1 MTTRTFWRHAA
12 LALVAGALACG
23 DSEGPGG
30 DPAEIELL
38 DGNGQTA
45 APSAALAAPL
55 RVLVTDGDGA
65 PLEGVEV
72 EWEVVLGSGS
82 VPASSVTADDGVASA
97 AFTLGPEIGQQSA
110 RAILEGV
117 AGSPVAF
124 TATASVAGASGIQL
138 MSVTPV
144 PAGAPFVH
152 DTYVRDGIAF
162 MFAWDEGVRIF
173 DVGNGMSGGTPAIPK
188 QVGAIITGTANGGTV
203 SPSVHNGWWFHNPVT
218 SEKRYLFVGQEGPG
232 SVGSSSSGDIHVVD
246 VSNLAAPVEVAF
258 YHHPDQPDATEP
270 TPVNR
275 KAGVHNFWMD
285 EPNQILYAAYY
296 NGGVVALDVSG
307 TLAGDLASRVI
318 SVIRPG
324 GPGNTFTWGVQLAN
338 GSLYAIDMVSGFY
351 QLQMQGGDLVLV
363 SGGNNVP
370 DRFSSDLWVHGSHA
384 YTGTWGTRGA
394 GNVGNV
400 VKVWGLSGTG
410 APSLVNSVTIE
421 NTGTVS
427 DVQVSAD
434 GAWLAVTTEYGS
446 GAGLYLYDLANP
458 ASPVFVDR
466 YLVPSAGGGLHTG
479 TIAEIGGRQY
489 VFAARDPSPGGPAM
503 MIFDVTDAV
512 D

>member
-1 MTTRTFWRHAA
+1 MTTRTFWRHAT
-12 LALVAGALACG
+12 LALVAGTLACS
-23 DSEGPGG
+23 DSGGPGG
-30 DPAEIELL
+30 NPAEIELL
-38 DGNGQTA
+38 DGNNQTGA
-45 APSAALAAPL
+45 ASAALPAPL
-55 RVLVTDGDGA
+55 RVLVTDADGA
-65 PLEGVEV
+65 PLEGVDV
-72 EWEVVLGSGS
+72 EWEVVTGGGS
-82 VPASSVTADDGVASA
+82 VPASSVSGADGVASA
-97 AFTLGPEIGQQSA
+97 TFVLGATIGAQSA
-110 RAILEGV
+110 RAVLEGV
-117 AGSPVAF
+117 AGSPVTF
-124 TATASVAGASGIQL
+124 TATASDAAAGIQL
-138 MSVTPV
+138 LSVTPV
-144 PAGAPFVH
+144 PADAPFVH
-152 DTYVRDGIAF
+152 DTYVRDGIVF
-162 MFAWDEGVRIF
+162 MFAWDEGVRIY
-173 DVGNGMSGGTPAIPK
+173 DVGNGMAGGTPAVPK
-188 QVGAIITGTANGGTV
+188 LVGSIVTGTANGGTV

-218 SEKRYLFVGQEGPG
+218 AEKRYLFVGQEGPG
-232 SVGSSSSGDIHVVD
+232 SVGTSSSGDIHVVD

-270 TPVNR
+270 VPVNR

-318 SVIRPG
+318 SVNRPG
-324 GPGNTFTWGVQLAN
+324 GPGGTFTWGVQLAN
-338 GSLYAIDMVSGFY
+338 GSLYAIDMVSGLH
-351 QLQMQGGDLVLV
+351 QLQLQGNTLVKVAGGD
-363 SGGNNVP
+363 NVP

-400 VKVWGLSGTG
+400 VKVWTLSGSG
-410 APSLVNSVTIE
+410 APTLANSVTIE

-434 GAWLAVTTEYGS
+434 GSWLAVTTEYGS

-458 ASPVFVDR
+458 ASPVLIDR
-466 YLVPSAGGGLHTG
+466 YLVASAGGGLHTG
-479 TIAEIGGRQY
+479 TIAEINGRQY

-512 D
+512 P

>member
-45 APSAALAAPL
+45 VPSAALAAPL
-55 RVLVTDGDGA
+55 RVLVTDADGA
-65 PLEGVEV
+65 PLNGVEV

-97 AFTLGPEIGQQSA
+97 AFTLGAEIGQQSA
-110 RAILEGV
+110 RAVLEGV
-117 AGSPVAF
+117 AGSPVTF
-124 TATASVAGASGIQL
+124 TATASVAGASGIKL

-144 PAGAPFVH
+144 PAAAPFVH

-173 DVGNGMSGGTPAIPK
+173 DVGNGMAGGTPAIPK
-188 QVGAIITGTANGGTV
+188 QVGVIITGTANAGTV

-246 VSNLAAPVEVAF
+246 VSNLAAPVEVEF

-285 EPNQILYAAYY
+285 EPNQILQRSTPGFDVDIAGFTDYPGFGGLPPPLTMALSSSEIVTTRSETRAFRASTSRNWAASLRSR
-296 NGGVVALDVSG
+296 AAVSG
-307 TLAGDLASRVI
+307 SPESAACRSTRRHHKAS
-318 SVIRPG
+318 
-324 GPGNTFTWGVQLAN
+324 
-338 GSLYAIDMVSGFY
+338 VS
-351 QLQMQGGDLVLV
+351 
-363 SGGNNVP
+363 
-370 DRFSSDLWVHGSHA
+370 
-384 YTGTWGTRGA
+384 
-394 GNVGNV
+394 
-400 VKVWGLSGTG
+400 
-410 APSLVNSVTIE
+410 
-421 NTGTVS
+421 
-427 DVQVSAD
+427 
-434 GAWLAVTTEYGS
+434 
-446 GAGLYLYDLANP
+446 
-458 ASPVFVDR
+458 
-466 YLVPSAGGGLHTG
+466 
-479 TIAEIGGRQY
+479 
-489 VFAARDPSPGGPAM
+489 
-503 MIFDVTDAV
+503 
-512 D
+512 

>member
-1 MTTRTFWRHAA
+1 MTIRMIRRHAA
-12 LALVAGALACG
+12 LALVAGVLACS
-23 DSEGPGG
+23 DSGSPGG
-30 DPAEIELL
+30 NPAEIELL
-38 DGNGQTA
+38 DGNNQAG

-55 RVLVTDGDGA
+55 RVLVTDADGA
-65 PLEGVEV
+65 PLQGVEV
-72 EWEVVLGSGS
+72 EWEVVTGGGS
-82 VPASSVTADDGVASA
+82 VPASSVSAADGAASA
-97 AFTLGPEIGQQSA
+97 TFVLGPAPGAQSA
-110 RAILEGV
+110 RAVLEGV
-117 AGSPVAF
+117 AGSPVTFA
-124 TATASVAGASGIQL
+124 ATASDVAAGIQL

-152 DTYVRDGIAF
+152 DTYVRDGIVF
-162 MFAWDEGVRIF
+162 MFAWDEGIRIY
-173 DVGNGMSGGTPAIPK
+173 DVGNGMAGGTPAAPK
-188 QVGAIITGTANGGTV
+188 LVGSIVTGTSNGGTV

-218 SEKRYLFVGQEGPG
+218 TEKRYLFVGQEGPG
-232 SVGSSSSGDIHVVD
+232 SVGTSSSGDIHVVD
-246 VSNLAAPVEVAF
+246 VSNLAAPTEVAF
-258 YHHPDQPDATEP
+258 YHHPDQPDANDIDRT
-270 TPVNR
+270 
-275 KAGVHNFWMD
+275 AGVHNFWMD

-318 SVIRPG
+318 SVNRPG
-324 GPGNTFTWGVQLAN
+324 GPGNTFTWGVQLAS
-338 GSLYAIDMVSGFY
+338 GSLYAIDMVSGLH
-351 QLQMQGGDLVLV
+351 QLQLQGNTLVKVAGGD
-363 SGGNNVP
+363 NVP

-410 APSLVNSVTIE
+410 APTLANSVTIE

-434 GAWLAVTTEYGS
+434 GRWLMATTEYGS

-458 ASPVFVDR
+458 ANPVLIDR
-466 YLVPSAGGGLHTG
+466 YLVPSSVGGLHTG

-512 D
+512 P

>member
-1 MTTRTFWRHAA
+1 MTIRILWRHAA
-12 LALVAGALACG
+12 VALVAGALACG
-23 DSEGPGG
+23 DSGGPGG
-30 DPAEIELL
+30 NPAEIELL
-38 DGNGQTA
+38 DGNGQTG
-45 APSAALAAPL
+45 APGAALGSPL
-55 RVLVTDGDGA
+55 RVLVTDADGA

-72 EWEVVLGSGS
+72 EWEIAAGGGSI
-82 VPASSVTADDGVASA
+82 PASSVSAADGVASA
-97 AFTLGPEIGQQSA
+97 TFVLGPAAGPQSA
-110 RAILEGV
+110 RAVLEGV
-117 AGSPVAF
+117 AGSPVTF
-124 TATASVAGASGIQL
+124 TATASQGAGGIQL
-138 MSVTPV
+138 KSVTPV
-144 PAGAPFVH
+144 PPGAPFVH
-152 DTYVRDGIAF
+152 DTYVRDGIVF
-162 MFAWDEGVRIF
+162 MFAWDEGVRIY
-173 DVGNGMSGGTPAIPK
+173 DVGNGMAGGTPAIPK
-188 QVGAIITGTANGGTV
+188 QVGAIVTGTANAGTV

-218 SEKRYLFVGQEGPG
+218 AEKRYLFVGQEGPG

-258 YHHPDQPDATEP
+258 YHHPDQPDDSEP
-270 TPVNR
+270 EPIDR
-275 KAGVHNFWMD
+275 KTGVHNFWMD

-318 SVIRPG
+318 AVNRPG

-338 GSLYAIDMVSGFY
+338 GSLYAVDMLSGLY
-351 QLQMQGGDLVLV
+351 QLQLQGTTLVTVAGGD
-363 SGGNNVP
+363 NVP
-370 DRFSSDLWVHGSHA
+370 DRFSSDLWVHGDHA

-394 GNVGNV
+394 GNTGNV
-400 VKVWGLSGTG
+400 VNIWTLSGGG
-410 APSLVNSVTIE
+410 APTLASSLTIP

-458 ASPVFVDR
+458 VGPTLIDR
-466 YLVPSAGGGLHTG
+466 YLVASAVGGLHTG
-479 TIAEIGGRQY
+479 SIAEIDGRQY

-512 D
+512 P